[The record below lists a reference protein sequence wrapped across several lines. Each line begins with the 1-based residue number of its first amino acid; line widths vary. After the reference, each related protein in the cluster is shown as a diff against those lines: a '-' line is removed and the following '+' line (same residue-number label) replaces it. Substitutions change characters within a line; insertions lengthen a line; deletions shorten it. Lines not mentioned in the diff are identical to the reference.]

1 MATPPDAAEKAR
13 RKAENTARIRA
24 EVDALL
30 AADVR
35 SLSFPECLERH
46 GLLRGKIVEF
56 QGLVIKGLFDFAA
69 ARELEP
75 KLVQKIHEVEERAH
89 ALQAGAGGLPG
100 AGDRQVP
107 PR

>member
-1 MATPPDAAEKAR
+1 MKTTRVFSEPLQRLRPFNPGKIAAECSP
-13 RKAENTARIRA
+13 
-24 EVDALL
+24 DY
-30 AADVR
+30 R
-35 SLSFPECLERH
+35 SECLEWH
-46 GLLRGKIVEF
+46 GRLRGKIVEF